1 MNDGKK
7 INKQWMRLFF
17 VLIFG
22 VLGLS
27 GWLGAQATTS
37 LNGRVSDPSGSAI
50 PGATVT
56 ISRAD
61 TGFSRT
67 VTTGAQGEYQFLQIP
82 PGTYILQVKKGGFA
96 TATEKNVALLVSQP
110 STMNVAMQLAGSTTT
125 VEVQGSVEPLIN
137 TTDATLGNAFDQ
149 KQVAALPI
157 ADRDVTKLLTLQ
169 AGVVYTGQAGTSS
182 QLNSAND
189 TRSGAVNGIRSDQS
203 NFTLDGVDVNR
214 QETGQAFSSVLNVPP
229 DSVQEFRVTT
239 ATSNA
244 DAGRSSGAEVAM
256 VTKSGTN
263 RLHGSAYE
271 YNRNTLFSA
280 NDTLLKASQLA
291 QGLPNKA
298 QKLQRNVYGFT
309 LGGPVKKDR
318 LFFFVNWE
326 GRRDREGVSEVR
338 TIPSDTLRQGIIQYL
353 GTDGATHQI
362 TPDQLKQM
370 DPAGIG
376 PDAAVL
382 KMFQQYPHSNDSSV
396 GDGLNFVGYRFSAN
410 EARRFDTEI
419 ARLDYNLNSSGTQ
432 TLFWRGEIQNF
443 NQGGAPQFPSQPPA
457 TVDLDGSKGSI
468 LGYTWVMSP
477 TIINNARWGFIRE
490 SAGTAGASLQPQVSM
505 RNLDSLTA
513 FTRTNSHIVPV
524 NNLMDDV
531 TWTKGSHT
539 IQFGANVDLIR
550 DGRTSYENSFSGASV
565 NADWVDTAGFAGKA
579 GKGQTLDPA
588 YWTSTMG
595 LVPVDPSFRNS
606 YDFPLAAMMGL
617 ITEGD
622 ATYNYG
628 RTGQAL
634 AQGTPIN
641 RHYAINDY
649 EFYVQDS
656 WKMTPNLTL
665 NYGLR
670 YVMEAPP
677 YETNGMQVT
686 PCMQSGS
693 TCSYMNLGDWFNQSA
708 ALMAQGGSASNAG
721 EVSFRLGG
729 PMNGFPGYWNW
740 DKKDFAPRVGVAWAP
755 DFGKGWMSKIFGS
768 KGNVSIRAG
777 YSIMYDHFGA
787 GIVNTFDQNGSF
799 GLSSNISNP
808 AGVISV
814 ADAPRFTG
822 ISSLPAAC
830 ADLSQ
835 TGCIFGSA
843 PAGGF
848 PQTPPGDA
856 SGFAITWG
864 LDSSLKTPY
873 VHSFNLSWQRQFH
886 NNSSLTLAWVG
897 TVGRRLMMQEDLAM
911 PLNTVDPKS
920 GMDYFTAAKMLSQMA
935 LKGTSAQNVQKIPF
949 WEDMFPAIAGED
961 PSAVG
966 CNASGFTGT
975 ATATQVAYALYSCN
989 TFNETFPLFQLDLPD
1004 SLTIAH
1010 VNVPGHSYPSYRFYH
1025 DQYSSLYAW
1034 RSIGTSVY
1042 NGLQASY
1049 QIHLPAGLQSTFNYT
1064 YSHSIDEASDASRV
1078 GPHRGLSGLIV
1089 NSWDPFALRGSSD
1102 FDLRHQVNANWVWDL
1117 PFGKGKHFASGAH
1130 GLLNEII
1137 GDWEFTGLYRWTTGF
1152 PVNVDNG
1159 SQWPTN
1165 WEIEGNAMQAG
1176 PIPAR
1181 NTSGNGANMFA
1192 DPAAALAAFRS
1203 DLPGESGSRNV
1214 IRGDGM
1220 FEIDSGLFKSFSLG
1234 EGRAL
1239 RIGWETFNTTNTV
1252 RYDVQSNLPTI
1263 DQASSFGSYSQV
1275 LVQPRFMQFS
1285 ARLTF

>member
-1 MNDGKK
+1 MNDHKK
-7 INKQWMRLFF
+7 KYNQLIRTFF
-17 VLIFG
+17 VLIVG

-27 GWLGAQATTS
+27 GWLSAQATTS
-37 LNGRVSDPSGSAI
+37 LNGRVSDPSGAAI

-61 TGFSRT
+61 TGFGRT
-67 VTTGAQGEYQFLQIP
+67 VRTGSHGEYQFLQVP
-82 PGTYILQVKKGGFA
+82 PGTYVLQAKKGGFA
-96 TATEKNVALLVSQP
+96 VATEKNVTLLVSQP
-110 STMNVAMQLAGSTTT
+110 ATMNVAMQLAGSSTT

-169 AGVVYTGQAGTSS
+169 AGVVYTGQAGTTD

-214 QETGQAFSSVLNVPP
+214 QETGLAFSSVLNVPP
-229 DSVQEFRVTT
+229 DSAQEFRVTT

-244 DAGRSSGAEVAM
+244 DSGHSSGAEVAM

-271 YNRNTLFSA
+271 YNRNTVFSA
-280 NDTLLKASQLA
+280 NDTLLKDSQLS

-298 QKLQRNVYGFT
+298 PKLQRNVYGFT
-309 LGGPVKKDR
+309 LGAPVKKDR

-338 TIPSDTLRQGIIQYL
+338 AIPSATLRQGIISYM
-353 GTDGATHQI
+353 GTDSATHAI

-370 DPAGIG
+370 DPLGIG

-382 KMFQQYPHSNDSSV
+382 KTFQSYPMPNDNSI
-396 GDGLNFVGYRFSAN
+396 GDGLNYAGFRFSAN

-419 ARLDYNLNSSGTQ
+419 ARLDYNLNSTGTQ
-432 TLFWRGEIQNF
+432 ALFWRGEIQNF
-443 NQGGAPQFPSQPPA
+443 NQGGAPQFPGQPPA
-457 TVDLDGSKGSI
+457 TVNLDGSKGSI

-477 TIINNARWGFIRE
+477 TVINNARWGFVRE
-490 SAGTAGASLQPQVSM
+490 AAGTAGASLAPQISF
-505 RNLDSLTA
+505 RGLDSPVA

-524 NNLMDDV
+524 NNLIDDV
-531 TWTKGSHT
+531 TWTKGNHT
-539 IQFGANVDLIR
+539 IQFGANIDLIR
-550 DGRTSYENSFSGASV
+550 DGRISYENSFSGATT
-565 NADWVDTAGFAGKA
+565 NADWVDTSGFAGH
-579 GKGQTLDPA
+579 GSPLDPQ
-588 YWTSTMG
+588 SIG
-595 LVPVDPSFRNS
+595 LTPVDPSFYNS
-606 YDFPLAAMMGL
+606 YDFPLAAMMGI

-622 ATYNYG
+622 GIYNYDRNG
-628 RTGQAL
+628 TAL
-634 AQGTPIN
+634 AQGTPIK

-649 EFYVQDS
+649 EFYLQDA
-656 WKMTPNLTL
+656 WKVTPNLTL

-686 PCMQSGS
+686 PCQQSGGAC
-693 TCSYMNLGDWFNQSA
+693 TYMSLGDWFDLSRANM
-708 ALMAQGGSASNAG
+708 LQGASASNAG
-721 EVSFRLGG
+721 EISFRLGG

-740 DKKDFAPRVGVAWAP
+740 DKKDFAPRIGVAWAP

-808 AGVISV
+808 AGVITV
-814 ADAPRFTG
+814 ADAPRYTG
-822 ISSLPAAC
+822 ISNLPAAC

-835 TGCIFGSA
+835 SGCVFGAA

-848 PQTPPGDA
+848 PQTPPGGA
-856 SGFAITWG
+856 AGFAITWG

-911 PLNTVDPKS
+911 PLDTVDPKS
-920 GMDYFTAAKMLSQMA
+920 GMDYFAAAKMLSQLA
-935 LKGTSAQNVQKIPF
+935 IKGTSAQNVQSIPF
-949 WEDMFPAIAGED
+949 WENMFPTLAGED
-961 PSAVG
+961 PSTLG
-966 CNASGFTGT
+966 CNANGFTGT
-975 ATATQVAYALYSCN
+975 ATATQVAYSIYSCS
-989 TFNETFPLFQLDLPD
+989 TYNETFPLFLLDLPD
-1004 SLTIAH
+1004 SVTGAGI
-1010 VNVPGHSYPSYRFYH
+1010 NVPGHSYPAYRFYH

-1042 NGLQASY
+1042 NGVQASY
-1049 QIHLPAGLQSTFNYT
+1049 QVHLPAGLQSTFNYT
-1064 YSHSIDEASDASRV
+1064 YSHAIDEASDASRV

-1089 NSWDPFALRGSSD
+1089 NSWDPFALRGSAD
-1102 FDLRHQVNANWVWDL
+1102 FDLRHQINANWVWDL
-1117 PFGKGKHFASGAH
+1117 PFGRGQHFASSAH

-1137 GDWEFTGLYRWTTGF
+1137 GGWEFTGLYRWTTGF

-1159 SQWPTN
+1159 FQWPTN
-1165 WEIEGNAMQAG
+1165 WEIEGNAMLAG

-1181 NTSGNGANMFA
+1181 NTSGNGTNMFA
-1192 DPAAALAAFRS
+1192 DPAAAIQSFRPG
-1203 DLPGESGSRNV
+1203 LPGESGSRNV

-1220 FEIDSGLFKSFSLG
+1220 FEIDSGLFKSFPLG
-1234 EGRAL
+1234 EGRAF
-1239 RIGWETFNTTNTV
+1239 RIGWETFNATNTV
-1252 RYDVQSNLPTI
+1252 RYDVQSNEPII
-1263 DQASSFGSYSQV
+1263 DQSSSFGNYSQV